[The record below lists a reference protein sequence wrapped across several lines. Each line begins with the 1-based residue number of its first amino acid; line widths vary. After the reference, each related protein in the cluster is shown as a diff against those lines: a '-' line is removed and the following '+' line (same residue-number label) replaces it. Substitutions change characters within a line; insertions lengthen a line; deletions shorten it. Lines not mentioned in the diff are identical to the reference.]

1 MLVIVKRLIH
11 TNEVCLP
18 DAWKNSSKIE
28 SRNLFILWIEITIRL
43 TTSLHNIP
51 PGFSQQIQV
60 SKVSDLGQL
69 LKYISNICY
78 ISYMVWTLVYTI
90 LELSEIQFMNMKLRT
105 LPSGLVLTV
114 VVGWSNPVG
123 VVPTLGFVVRNFD
136 LVVSMSL
143 PLVPIEV
150 SLLTEVWPAIDV
162 SLNEAVTDA
171 DVEPGAI
178 EVVVSGVS
186 VNKRNRN
193 LLIYHKGISAYN
205 TQKFWSTSLNFF
217 NSPLTSLI
225 QSLCLDVIHQQY
237 LVFDRI
243 RSHIC

>member
-78 ISYMVWTLVYTI
+78 ISYMVWTLVYRWIEWNTI
-90 LELSEIQFMNMKLRT
+90 YEYEITNITIWFSFDCCCWLIK
-105 LPSGLVLTV
+105 SG
-114 VVGWSNPVG
+114 GCGPYIG
-123 VVPTLGFVVRNFD
+123 VCG
-136 LVVSMSL
+136 
-143 PLVPIEV
+143 
-150 SLLTEVWPAIDV
+150 
-162 SLNEAVTDA
+162 
-171 DVEPGAI
+171 
-178 EVVVSGVS
+178 
-186 VNKRNRN
+186 
-193 LLIYHKGISAYN
+193 
-205 TQKFWSTSLNFF
+205 QKFWLGCFHVVTLSANWSKLVDWSLTCNRRFIER
-217 NSPLTSLI
+217 SRHWCRCCAWS
-225 QSLCLDVIHQQY
+225 
-237 LVFDRI
+237 DR
-243 RSHIC
+243 SSCEWCQCK